1 MSAPDIYAHRDYRE
15 YLRAYY
21 QHRKRGRAFS
31 YRVFSRRAGLKSP
44 NYLKLVID
52 GERNLSA
59 SMAGRFA
66 RACELDAPGVR
77 YFEALVA
84 FNQARTIDARNRAYT
99 KLKRLRRFHHIHPL
113 AKPLELYHSKWY
125 YPAIRELV
133 LARDFRRDPAWIAA
147 RLSPPVTPEEAE
159 EALST
164 LLAAGLLCETQ
175 DGRLEPSEVSV
186 STGPE
191 VHSMYMASFH
201 CAMMDHAKGSID
213 RTPRHQRDISSLT
226 LCLAP
231 GGIERVKLAVQR
243 FRRELLE
250 LSELEDD
257 PRQVVQMNFQLF
269 PLSTLEPGEPHAE
282 ADASGR
288 DAELSART
296 TTEGEA

>member
-1 MSAPDIYAHRDYRE
+1 MPAPDIYAHRDYRE

-21 QHRKRGRAFS
+21 AHRKQGRAFS

-59 SMAGRFA
+59 DMAGRFA
-66 RACELDAPGVR
+66 RACDLDAAQVR
-77 YFEALVA
+77 FFEALVA
-84 FNQARTIDARNRAYT
+84 FNQARTVDCRNRAYA
-99 KLKRLRRFHHIHPL
+99 KLKRLRRFQRIHPL
-113 AKPLELYHSKWY
+113 AKPLERYHSKWY

-133 LARDFRRDPAWIAA
+133 LARDFRPDPTWIAA
-147 RLSPPVTPEEAE
+147 RLSPPITPEEAA

-164 LLAAGLLCETQ
+164 LRSAGLLRDAP
-175 DGRLEPSEVSV
+175 DGRLEPCELSV

-191 VHSMYMASFH
+191 VRSMYMANYH
-201 CAMMDHAKGSID
+201 CTMMDHAKGSID
-213 RTPRHQRDISSLT
+213 RTPRHLRDISSVT

-231 GGIERVKLAVQR
+231 GGIERVKAAVQR

-250 LSELEDD
+250 LSELEED

-269 PLSTLEPGEPHAE
+269 PLSTLETDPPGPEQAALASTPTTPTNE
-282 ADASGR
+282 APDR
-288 DAELSART
+288 Q
-296 TTEGEA
+296 